1 MKNII
6 LAIILTTLISC
17 DNNSN
22 ESVATS
28 SRKVKYE
35 NIDSFSHQIY
45 TYIMKDSANA
55 LNAHL
60 PSQNELES
68 IFGGAIHE
76 AIANGLID
84 SQEAKRDGMLDTN
97 PNASIELKKLFNE
110 NYRKFKHY
118 SKGENFSGK
127 EFRLIY
133 TDFKHTRNGN
143 IESLDITYILRKGN
157 QKKNIEIVVRGC
169 IKSKESW
176 LLGEKIDFPSGRVRE
191 NQGGMYFYPNY

>member
-1 MKNII
+1 MTQRFYPPLLNQFTYQTFIWGI
-6 LAIILTTLISC
+6 LQPIS
-17 DNNSN
+17 
-22 ESVATS
+22 
-28 SRKVKYE
+28 
-35 NIDSFSHQIY
+35 
-45 TYIMKDSANA
+45 
-55 LNAHL
+55 
-60 PSQNELES
+60 
-68 IFGGAIHE
+68 
-76 AIANGLID
+76 
-84 SQEAKRDGMLDTN
+84 
-97 PNASIELKKLFNE
+97 KKLFNE